1 MDFAR
6 PHRLEEGVATKS
18 GIKILEEGELPPLLP
33 SNQFTGATVPGVP
46 ASTLAAAAAAGGA
59 ARAEGDN
66 GGEKNEGAAAA
77 TSAENGDKAADSV
90 VVLKTDDEKLDKM
103 LLNAAN
109 RAAKDMFLGP
119 PATKPKLHPC
129 VEAEPSAEDAEEGNG
144 GDNSTDV
151 QMKDAAADDEQD
163 VEDGDGHG
171 NCNDNGGNGSNGD
184 GGQACL
190 AEDSEEAEED
200 RPLRLA
206 DSRLYPERCL
216 APSQIIAPNSLVVIF
231 ESFDSLSFTYAT
243 PGQTFSNRNG
253 HFAHDDFI
261 GKPYGCKVRSRSS
274 GGLGYVYL
282 LRPTPELWTRSLPH
296 RTQIIHE
303 LDAAVIVCQLN
314 LRPNCVVC
322 ESGTGSGSMSHSILR
337 TIAPRGK
344 LHTYEF
350 NKSRVLQARDDFRK
364 NGVGH
369 LVDVHWRDVCGKEDA
384 IGGGSGANLVAAT
397 SNDPENQTRIEK
409 GGFGLGPA
417 KAHAIFLDLPEPWLA
432 VPHVA
437 HTIVPGGRLGSYSP
451 CIEQSQKLIA
461 AIKEHGF
468 HSVRTIEVRLR
479 EHHVDEIELEPPP
492 FGRLPRDPPSQA
504 PVPTAAAKPAAES
517 GAGSPPTKKPRR
529 VPSTVSGNSAAD
541 FSGEDTGAEADTE
554 RSEAETEGEPPQRA
568 DVLIAAA
575 RSAQEHGAGLAPV
588 VKKGSRNGGG
598 HRVAWDDGGSSNW
611 SNTAAIGA
619 ARKRKLLVA
628 RPFATMRGH
637 TAFLTFAT
645 AGNKSW
651 PDPNEEK

>member
-18 GIKILEEGELPPLLP
+18 GIKILEELPPLLP

-46 ASTLAAAAAAGGA
+46 ASTLAAAAAGGGNTT
-59 ARAEGDN
+59 AEEDN
-66 GGEKNEGAAAA
+66 GGEKNEGATTA
-77 TSAENGDKAADSV
+77 TGAENGDKAADSAV
-90 VVLKTDDEKLDKM
+90 EKKTDDKKLDNM

-119 PATKPKLHPC
+119 PATKPKVHPC
-129 VEAEPSAEDAEEGNG
+129 VEAEPSAENAEEGNGG

-151 QMKDAAADDEQD
+151 QMKDSAADEQD
-163 VEDGDGHG
+163 AEDGNG
-171 NCNDNGGNGSNGD
+171 NGNGNGNGSNGD

-190 AEDSEEAEED
+190 TEDSEEAEED

-216 APSQIIAPNSLVVIF
+216 APSQIIAPNSIVVIF

-243 PGQTFSNRNG
+243 RGQAFSNRNG

-350 NKSRVLQARDDFRK
+350 NKARVLQARDDFRK

-384 IGGGSGANLVAAT
+384 IGGGNVANLVSAT
-397 SNDPENQTRIEK
+397 PNDPENQARIEK

-417 KAHAIFLDLPEPWLA
+417 KAHAIFW
-432 VPHVA
+432 
-437 HTIVPGGRLGSYSP
+437 ICQSLGWP
-451 CIEQSQKLIA
+451 C
-461 AIKEHGF
+461 
-468 HSVRTIEVRLR
+468 RT
-479 EHHVDEIELEPPP
+479 
-492 FGRLPRDPPSQA
+492 
-504 PVPTAAAKPAAES
+504 
-517 GAGSPPTKKPRR
+517 
-529 VPSTVSGNSAAD
+529 
-541 FSGEDTGAEADTE
+541 
-554 RSEAETEGEPPQRA
+554 
-568 DVLIAAA
+568 
-575 RSAQEHGAGLAPV
+575 
-588 VKKGSRNGGG
+588 
-598 HRVAWDDGGSSNW
+598 
-611 SNTAAIGA
+611 
-619 ARKRKLLVA
+619 
-628 RPFATMRGH
+628 
-637 TAFLTFAT
+637 
-645 AGNKSW
+645 
-651 PDPNEEK
+651 

>member
-18 GIKILEEGELPPLLP
+18 GIKILDELPPLLP
-33 SNQFTGATVPGVP
+33 SNQFTGATVPGVL
-46 ASTLAAAAAAGGA
+46 ASALADTTAAAAADADADTDTADA
-59 ARAEGDN
+59 AV
-66 GGEKNEGAAAA
+66 
-77 TSAENGDKAADSV
+77 ENGDGKASGDANATTTC
-90 VVLKTDDEKLDKM
+90 TDAAEPETGSIDKKLDDM
-103 LLNAAN
+103 LLDAAN
-109 RAAKDMFLGP
+109 RAAKDMLLGP
-119 PATKPKLHPC
+119 PATKPKCRPC
-129 VEAEPSAEDAEEGNG
+129 VEQSAKKVTEEGEENG
-144 GDNSTDV
+144 DGEDV
-151 QMKDAAADDEQD
+151 GGASSSNGNGSGNGANG
-163 VEDGDGHG
+163 DGDG
-171 NCNDNGGNGSNGD
+171 DGD
-184 GGQACL
+184 GGGQVACL
-190 AEDSEEAEED
+190 AEEDDGDKKGAEED

-216 APSQIIAPNSLVVIF
+216 PPSQIIVPNSLVVIF
-231 ESFDSLSFTYAT
+231 ESFDSLSFAYAT
-243 PGQTFSNRNG
+243 PGQAFSNRNG

-261 GKPYGCKVRSRSS
+261 GKPYGCKIRSRSS
-274 GGLGYVYL
+274 GGLGFVYL

-350 NKSRVLQARDDFRK
+350 NKGRVLQARDDFRK

-384 IGGGSGANLVAAT
+384 IVGASSGAGTGANDAAAGADGLA
-397 SNDPENQTRIEK
+397 SDPEHQARIEK

-417 KAHAIFLDLPEPWLA
+417 KANAIFLDLPEPWLA
-432 VPHVA
+432 VPHAA

-451 CIEQSQKLIA
+451 CIEQSQRLIA

-468 HSVRTIEVRLR
+468 HSVRTIEVRLK
-479 EHHVDEIELEPPP
+479 EYHVDEIDLEPPP

-504 PVPTAAAKPAAES
+504 PIPSSKAAKSSE
-517 GAGSPPTKKPRR
+517 GGLPPLKKPRR
-529 VPSTVSGNSAAD
+529 VPSTVSGNSAAN

-554 RSEAETEGEPPQRA
+554 RSEA
-568 DVLIAAA
+568 
-575 RSAQEHGAGLAPV
+575 QEHGAGLASV
-588 VKKGSRNGGG
+588 VK
-598 HRVAWDDGGSSNW
+598 
-611 SNTAAIGA
+611 NTAAIG

-645 AGNKSW
+645 AGNRSW
-651 PDPNEEK
+651 PDPNVIAKK

>member
-1 MDFAR
+1 
-6 PHRLEEGVATKS
+6 
-18 GIKILEEGELPPLLP
+18 
-33 SNQFTGATVPGVP
+33 
-46 ASTLAAAAAAGGA
+46 
-59 ARAEGDN
+59 
-66 GGEKNEGAAAA
+66 
-77 TSAENGDKAADSV
+77 
-90 VVLKTDDEKLDKM
+90 
-103 LLNAAN
+103 
-109 RAAKDMFLGP
+109 
-119 PATKPKLHPC
+119 
-129 VEAEPSAEDAEEGNG
+129 
-144 GDNSTDV
+144 
-151 QMKDAAADDEQD
+151 
-163 VEDGDGHG
+163 
-171 NCNDNGGNGSNGD
+171 
-184 GGQACL
+184 
-190 AEDSEEAEED
+190 
-200 RPLRLA
+200 
-206 DSRLYPERCL
+206 
-216 APSQIIAPNSLVVIF
+216 
-231 ESFDSLSFTYAT
+231 
-243 PGQTFSNRNG
+243 
-253 HFAHDDFI
+253 
-261 GKPYGCKVRSRSS
+261 
-274 GGLGYVYL
+274 
-282 LRPTPELWTRSLPH
+282 
-296 RTQIIHE
+296 
-303 LDAAVIVCQLN
+303 
-314 LRPNCVVC
+314 
-322 ESGTGSGSMSHSILR
+322 MSHSILR

-350 NKSRVLQARDDFRK
+350 NKARVLQARDDFRK

-384 IGGGSGANLVAAT
+384 IGSGTGTGANDSVIADGTAAT
-397 SNDPENQTRIEK
+397 TDPESQTRIEK

-437 HTIVPGGRLGSYSP
+437 HTIVPGGRLGTYSP

-461 AIKEHGF
+461 AIKDHGF

-504 PVPTAAAKPAAES
+504 PVPTGAAKSAVEG
-517 GAGSPPTKKPRR
+517 GAPPPKKPRR
-529 VPSTVSGNSAAD
+529 VPSTVSGNSVAD

-568 DVLIAAA
+568 NVLIAAA

-588 VKKGSRNGGG
+588 VKKGGRNGGG

-651 PDPNEEK
+651 PDPNVTILEEQIQG